1 MVENFFIAISLPNL
15 SLNLLVKIN
24 HHLVNLTHTGCSSCW
39 LNSKIVLPFS
49 GRIGNIPNFG
59 SQSPFQ
65 KLKFDNS
72 SQKHAKVDIKV
83 LDFFTL
89 FQIFLAIWQ
98 SETTWI
104 VVAVGVYLAVLKS
117 WRILLKYYAPKAIF
131 SKVEFDW
138 LSEKYGQVVLSI
150 FISDKLKPL

>member
-1 MVENFFIAISLPNL
+1 MVEKIFIAISLPNL
-15 SLNLLVKIN
+15 SLPSLNVLVKIN

-49 GRIGNIPNFG
+49 GRTGNIPNFG
-59 SQSPFQ
+59 AQSPFQ

-89 FQIFLAIWQ
+89 FQIFFTGL
-98 SETTWI
+98 
-104 VVAVGVYLAVLKS
+104 
-117 WRILLKYYAPKAIF
+117 
-131 SKVEFDW
+131 
-138 LSEKYGQVVLSI
+138 
-150 FISDKLKPL
+150 